1 MFDAHEKLSMKA
13 LEVVNQIQAELDF
26 ADIVKIKLTSVR
38 KVNETEYET
47 FLRIM
52 SEAQQWRIAESKK

>member
-1 MFDAHEKLSMKA
+1 MKA